1 MFFLTF
7 LTYNDKIDIGRDLII
22 NVVIIMNS
30 LLLVIDLQNSFINEN
45 TKNVPNNISNLIIK
59 NKFNYIAFTKFV
71 NDIHSQFYKILG
83 YKGCINAFD
92 RRIVIDT
99 KNNKIFEK
107 RIYTAFNQELVQFI
121 KANNIS
127 IIYLCGIDT
136 DACVLKTAI
145 DLFENNYN
153 VKVIEDCSMSHS
165 GKEFHEYAIKMLEK
179 LIGKQNVVKML

>member
-1 MFFLTF
+1 
-7 LTYNDKIDIGRDLII
+7 
-22 NVVIIMNS
+22 MNS
-30 LLLVIDLQNSFINEN
+30 LLLVIDLQKNFINEN
-45 TKNVPNNISNLIIK
+45 TENVPNNISNLI
-59 NKFNYIAFTKFV
+59 NTNRFDYVVFTKFV
-71 NDIHSQFYKILG
+71 NDINSQFYKILG
-83 YKGCINAFD
+83 YKGCLNTED

-99 KNNKIFEK
+99 NNNKIIEK
-107 RIYTAFNQELVQFI
+107 KIYTALNQELVQFI
-121 KANNIS
+121 KENNIG

-165 GKEFHEYAIKMLEK
+165 GIEFHEYAIKILEK

>member
-1 MFFLTF
+1 
-7 LTYNDKIDIGRDLII
+7 
-22 NVVIIMNS
+22 MNS
-30 LLLVIDLQNSFINEN
+30 LLLVIDLQKNFINQN
-45 TKNVPNNISNLIIK
+45 TKNVPDNISNLI
-59 NKFNYIAFTKFV
+59 NTNRFDYVVFTKFV
-71 NDIHSQFYKILG
+71 NDINSQFYKILG
-83 YKGCINAFD
+83 YKGCLNSED

-99 KNNKIFEK
+99 NNNKIIEK
-107 RIYTAFNQELVQFI
+107 KIYTALNQELVQFI
-121 KANNIS
+121 KEKNIG

-165 GKEFHEYAIKMLEK
+165 GIEFHEYAIKMLEK